1 MSSEPLRLAAVVATS
16 LVAAALCSPVLA
28 AGDALT
34 NAQYN
39 KLTQIVVP
47 AFENGDSLGV
57 LKGLSPLLTKL
68 KPAAMREA
76 DALLK
81 RHMAPP
87 VDHLLTAA
95 RRALIRQGMTRKM
108 PKASKFEV
116 LLVLPVLHRQVADM
130 LKGAKDHAAWKEPP
144 GKDGVLKEY
153 GLLFEA
159 MHVLDSELASIGGVA
174 QYAAKSGKMV
184 SRVKPATLSEAQR
197 EAVAFDFAA
206 AEKTLAGL
214 RSELRERA
222 VELRIKRLSR
232 AADVLE
238 NSQVGTHRYEA
249 AYAAGVDKGQLDVFF
264 KTTGKKRR
272 GKFTRPALNELGL
285 EESVQKNFERAE
297 KAAGDLMVKSRLLFD
312 GLAWWL
318 RGRYGR
324 GPHAGG
330 LLKDAEV
337 LVNPQAQV
345 ALLMPAKRPR
355 PIPPPGPNSSSV
367 PDYDRRHHYT
377 WAWENRQSS
386 PYFKTKITKSNA
398 TIFFT

>member
-1 MSSEPLRLAAVVATS
+1 MPTKLHGLAISFAMPLIVVS
-16 LVAAALCSPVLA
+16 LISPVSA
-28 AGDALT
+28 ASDALSK
-34 NAQYN
+34 AQIETLE
-39 KLTQIVVP
+39 KVVVP
-47 AFENGDSLGV
+47 AYRNGSALET
-57 LKGLSPLLTKL
+57 LKGLSPLLAKM

-81 RHMAPP
+81 KDGLPP
-87 VDHLLTAA
+87 VARLLTEA
-95 RRALIRQGMTRKM
+95 RLALVRQGMTRKM

-184 SRVKPATLSEAQR
+184 SRVKLDALSEAQR

-206 AEKTLAGL
+206 AVKTLAGL

-238 NSQVGTHRYEA
+238 NSQLGTHRYEA
-249 AYAAGVDKGQLDVFF
+249 AYAAGVDKRLLDVFF
-264 KTTGKKRR
+264 KIVGKKRR

-285 EESVQKNFERAE
+285 EETVEKTFERAE
-297 KAAGDLMVKSRLLFD
+297 KAAGDLMVKSRLLFE
-312 GLAWWL
+312 GLDWWL

-324 GPHAGG
+324 GPFAGG

-337 LVNPQAQV
+337 LVNPKAQI
-345 ALLMPAKRPR
+345 ALLMPAERPR

-377 WAWENRQSS
+377 WAWENRQTSS
-386 PYFKTKITKSNA
+386 YFKTKTTTSNA
-398 TIFFT
+398 TVFFS

>member
-1 MSSEPLRLAAVVATS
+1 MSSQPLRLAAVVATS
-16 LVAAALCSPVLA
+16 LVAAALASPVLA

-81 RHMAPP
+81 RHRAPP

-108 PKASKFEV
+108 PKASEAEV
-116 LLVLPVLHRQVADM
+116 LLVLPVLHRQVAS
-130 LKGAKDHAAWKEPP
+130 LLGAAKDHPAWKEPP

-153 GLLFEA
+153 GELFA
-159 MHVLDSELASIGGVA
+159 AINVLDSKLATSGSVA
-174 QYAAKSGKMV
+174 QYAAKSGKSV
-184 SRVKPATLSEAQR
+184 SKVKLADLSQAQR
-197 EAVAFDFAA
+197 DAVEFDFAA

-214 RSELRERA
+214 RTELRERA
-222 VELRIKRLSR
+222 VELWIKRLAR

-238 NSQVGTHRYEA
+238 NSKVGTQRYEA
-249 AYAAGVDKGQLDVFF
+249 AYAAGIDKGLLDTFF
-264 KTTGKKRR
+264 KTVGKQRR

-285 EESVQKNFERAE
+285 EESVQKTFERV
-297 KAAGDLMVKSRLLFD
+297 KKSAGDLMVKSRLLFD
-312 GLAWWL
+312 GLEWWL

-330 LLKDAEV
+330 LLKDAAV
-337 LVNPQAQV
+337 LANPQAQF
-345 ALLMPAKRPR
+345 ALFMPAERPR
-355 PIPPPGPNSSSV
+355 PIPPPGPKISSV

-377 WAWENRQSS
+377 WAWESRDVPLPSQ
-386 PYFKTKITKSNA
+386 A
-398 TIFFT
+398 FFL